1 MFQSCKNA
9 RFIIK
14 FALLLYYKSC
24 KLSNKTIN
32 MLIPNKLFDG
42 CYTGN
47 VVKNNT
53 KIQLGKKC
61 MVLINKKLNN
71 KPNFKDFID

>member
-1 MFQSCKNA
+1 
-9 RFIIK
+9 
-14 FALLLYYKSC
+14 
-24 KLSNKTIN
+24 

-53 KIQLGKKC
+53 KIQLGKKF